1 MEHTNIPEP
10 VSWALT
16 VGPPR
21 LGPHVWA
28 PHVWAPARLG
38 PSTEHGLPQLGA
50 HGWALTVGR
59 SRLGAH
65 VEKHAGAQPCAPKR
79 ERPTV
84 SAQPSKLQHD
94 GHLYTFA
101 KTSADG
107 TTKFWRCEYKNSGE
121 DKCKGRFWTSLRD
134 EFIRI
139 ATPHTLNGIQVTS
152 LRKKSRL
159 PSKGVLL

>member
-28 PHVWAPARLG
+28 PARLG
-38 PSTEHGLPQLGA
+38 PSTFGPH
-50 HGWALTVGR
+50 T
-59 SRLGAH
+59 
-65 VEKHAGAQPCAPKR
+65 
-79 ERPTV
+79 
-84 SAQPSKLQHD
+84 SKLQHD